1 MSNKV
6 NGRVNYGN
14 IKEIISPPNLIEIQ
28 VKSYHEF
35 LQAEVSS
42 NKRENIGLEA
52 VFNEIF
58 PVTSYDEKVVLRYSH
73 YEIGAPKMDWLK
85 CIDEGQTYGAPLHVF
100 FRLKD
105 EKGTKEEKVFMGE
118 VPLIT
123 PQGSFVIN
131 GAERVIVS
139 QLHRSPGVA
148 FEATRHPNGK
158 MLHSF
163 RIIPDRG
170 SWFEAQFDT
179 NDMLYVYLDR
189 KKRRRKFLVTTFLRA
204 INFLDGEDSSSDAS
218 LLNTFYKVEDVT
230 TKKAMSMDDLE
241 NKVLTTI

>member
-1 MSNKV
+1 MPNKV
-6 NGRVNYGN
+6 NSRINFGN
-14 IKEIISPPNLIEIQ
+14 IKEIITPPNLIEIQ
-28 VKSYHEF
+28 VDSYHDF
-35 LQAEVSS
+35 LQAKISPE
-42 NKRENIGLEA
+42 KRESMGLEA

-58 PVTSYDEKVVLRYSH
+58 PVTSYDEKVELKYNH
-73 YEIGAPKMDWLK
+73 YEIGAPKMEWLK

-105 EKGTKEEKVFMGE
+105 QKGTKEEKVFMGE

-163 RIIPDRG
+163 RVIPDRG

-189 KKRRRKFLVTTFLRA
+189 KKRRPRLRP
-204 INFLDGEDSSSDAS
+204 GSRPPCRGCSGPPHQGWGCPG
-218 LLNTFYKVEDVT
+218 
-230 TKKAMSMDDLE
+230 
-241 NKVLTTI
+241 